1 MTSSWSTL
9 RGHHLFSRTRRR
21 AVALVG
27 VGSLVLALSA
37 AASAQANLTGSTF
50 EGGDG
55 NLVVNTAGNT
65 DWETAPSRV
74 TGTDKFADKTDDAFG
89 QGTKEDNAAVTIV
102 DGSIPPNK
110 NDLTRFY
117 TANET
122 LATVGASGST
132 GDIMLYLAWERLV
145 NIGNA
150 NLDFE
155 INQAKTTGWTPTT
168 TGPLTINRTG
178 GDLLVTYDFGGSG
191 TPTLGLNTW
200 VTSAT
205 GTTADCFASNSLPC
219 WGKHKD
225 LNGTNSEG
233 AVNTATVSEP
243 IAGGNLTVGLFGE
256 AAIDLTAA
264 GVFEAGTCKAFGSIF
279 VKSRSSSSFT
289 AELKDFISPQGIDLA
304 NCTSRTVTTPKLADG
319 TTNVPTTGVAVGTT
333 VKDSAEVTAI
343 PSTVIPTGSVSF
355 WICTFALGTT
365 TLCDGT
371 THVGASVGTTNIP
384 STNTS
389 NPVTVVSPG
398 YTVADV
404 GRYCWRAVYSG
415 DATKGIPS
423 SSDSRASECL
433 VVNPVAAS
441 GTTAQKWLPNDS
453 GTISASA
460 GGNLAGSATFTLYP
474 SGDCTG
480 TSVYSESVP
489 VSGATPQTVSTSN
502 GSVPATTVV
511 VTASGSYSWKLAYS
525 STNQNQTGFTATC
538 KEATTLTIN
547 NTLP

>member
-1 MTSSWSTL
+1 
-9 RGHHLFSRTRRR
+9 
-21 AVALVG
+21 VALVG

-55 NLVVNTAGNT
+55 NLVVSTTGNT
-65 DWETAPSRV
+65 DWANAPSRV

-155 INQAKTTGWTPTT
+155 INQAKTSGWTSST
-168 TGPLTINRTG
+168 TGPLTINRTA

-200 VTSAT
+200 ITSAT
-205 GTTADCFASNSLPC
+205 GTTADCFASNALPC
-219 WGKHKD
+219 WGKHTD
-225 LNGTNSEG
+225 LNGTDSEG
-233 AVNTATVSEP
+233 AVNTGPVAEP

-264 GVFEAGTCKAFGSIF
+264 GVFQAGTCKAFGSIF

-304 NCTSRTVTTPKLADG
+304 NCSSSTVTTPKLADG
-319 TTNVPTTGVAVGTT
+319 TTTVPTTGVAVGST
-333 VKDSAEVTAI
+333 VKDSAVVTAS
-343 PSTVIPTGSVSF
+343 PASVIPTGSVAFS
-355 WICTFALGTT
+355 ICTFALNTT

-371 THVGASVGTTNIP
+371 TNVGTSVGTTTIS

-398 YTVADV
+398 YTVTDV

-415 DATKGIPS
+415 DATKGIPT
-423 SSDSRASECL
+423 SSDSRASECF
-433 VVNPVAAS
+433 VANPVAAS

-489 VSGATPQTVSTSN
+489 VAGASPQTVSTSN
-502 GSVPATTVV
+502 TTVFA
-511 VTASGSYSWKLAYS
+511 TGSGSYSWKLAYS
-525 STNQNQTGFTATC
+525 STNANQTGFAATC
-538 KEATTLTIN
+538 KEATTLTIT

>member
-1 MTSSWSTL
+1 MTSSWSTP
-9 RGHHLFSRTRRR
+9 RGHHIFSRSRRR

-55 NLVVNTAGNT
+55 NLVVNTTGNT
-65 DWETAPSRV
+65 DWANAPSRV

-122 LATVGASGST
+122 LATIGASGST
-132 GDIMLYLAWERLV
+132 GDIILYLAWERLV

-155 INQAKTTGWTPTT
+155 VNQAKTTGWTPATV
-168 TGPLTINRTG
+168 GPITINRTA

-205 GTTADCFASNSLPC
+205 GTTSDCFSANSLPC
-219 WGKHKD
+219 WGKHQA
-225 LNGTNSEG
+225 LSGTNSEG
-233 AVNTATVSEP
+233 AVNTGTVAEP
-243 IAGGNLTVGLFGE
+243 IAGGNLTTGLFGE

-304 NCTSRTVTTPKLADG
+304 NCSSTTVTTPKLADG
-319 TTNVPTTGVAVGTT
+319 TTTIPSTGVAVGST
-333 VKDSAEVTAI
+333 VKDSAVVTAS
-343 PSTVIPTGSVSF
+343 PATVVPTGSVAFS
-355 WICTFALGTT
+355 ICTFALNTT

-371 THVGASVGTTNIP
+371 TNVGTSVGTTSIP
-384 STNTS
+384 SNNTS

-398 YTVADV
+398 YTVSDV
-404 GRYCWRAVYSG
+404 GRYCWRAEYSG
-415 DATKGIPS
+415 DTTKGIPG
-423 SSDSRASECL
+423 SSDSRATECF

-460 GGNLAGSATFTLYP
+460 GGDLAGSATFTLYP
-474 SGDCTG
+474 SGDCSG
-480 TSVYSESVP
+480 TSVYSASVP
-489 VSGATPQTVSTSN
+489 VSGASPQTVSTAN
-502 GSVPATTVV
+502 TTVV

-525 STNQNQTGFTATC
+525 STNANQTGFTATC